1 MEQKKGLK
9 EQLYTSGNI
18 SAHPLL
24 NGITTSLQKWH
35 ANHCTDSEEDD
46 GSGNKTTQQNTNISR
61 SNKANVVHIM
71 TDKYKSFKVLESSLG
86 DKFLSILIFLQ
97 VG

>member
-24 NGITTSLQKWH
+24 NAITTSLQKWH
-35 ANHCTDSEEDD
+35 AKHCTDSEEDD
-46 GSGNKTTQQNTNISR
+46 GSGNKTTQIP
-61 SNKANVVHIM
+61 
-71 TDKYKSFKVLESSLG
+71 
-86 DKFLSILIFLQ
+86 
-97 VG
+97 